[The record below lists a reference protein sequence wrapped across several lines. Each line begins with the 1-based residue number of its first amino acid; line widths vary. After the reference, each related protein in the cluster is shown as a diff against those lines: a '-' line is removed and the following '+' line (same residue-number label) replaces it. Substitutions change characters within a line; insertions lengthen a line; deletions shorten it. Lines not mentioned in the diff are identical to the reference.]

1 MKIAV
6 RKYTVNLSIRS
17 VVTAV
22 ANDAEIFAKKM
33 MFGEEAVQ
41 VGDVVAYEDVEPS
54 EELERI
60 SQFFEKS
67 NFERIF
73 GVLTDEQEKSFVTR
87 FESKKSSGK
96 NGGKSGGKKPDQKA
110 DEETGD
116 DNQSDTEE

>member
-6 RKYTVNLSIRS
+6 KKYTVNLSIRS

-33 MFGEEAVQ
+33 MFGEEAVR
-41 VGDVVAYEDVEPS
+41 VGDVVGYEDVEPS
-54 EELERI
+54 EELDRI

-73 GVLTDEQEKSFVTR
+73 GVLAEDREKSFVAR